1 MKKIM
6 LLVLLAV
13 TQFSVAQDRADSIQF
28 RKFTVAELQRDLD
41 TLYGIISANH
51 PDLYRFADRYETGM
65 AWEEA
70 KAKLSHPMTRWEFIR
85 VVAPLVNM
93 FRDGHT
99 NLSFDFESEEV
110 NALVARKGRLF
121 PFRVRVHMGEVWLL
135 EDWSGKQTDLKNKQ
149 LVSINEVPVSK
160 LLEQLIPVTAGDYD
174 DNIEANLSRLFSFML
189 WSVFGWED
197 NFRVSMADSKDKV
210 SAISLKGLPIQDW
223 FDIQF
228 PKKDWSMLVYE
239 KQGLAVIECRGY
251 RNEKQAKDFIDSAF
265 AEIAAKKIRYLAFD
279 IRRNGGGN
287 SSIGDYFL
295 SYITTKPY
303 TDVVGKT
310 ISDGSLLNR
319 FKQGSWVNNML
330 MRYREEGIR
339 EGKYLT
345 RDFSVHEPDS
355 VRFPE
360 NHFDGTFYLLT
371 SPATYSSAHMT
382 ALAVK
387 CNQLGAIVGEP
398 TGERINLTGES
409 IGFELPNTKLHG
421 YCATAVYK
429 AACGDPD
436 QPGVQP
442 DTSIPFD
449 RKASSG
455 GNDPVM
461 DYLKRKISNKQR

>member
-6 LLVLLAV
+6 LLLALAV
-13 TQFSVAQDRADSIQF
+13 SQYSIAQDNTDSTQV

-41 TLYGIISANH
+41 SLYGIISANH

-70 KAKLSHPMTRWEFIR
+70 KATITHPMTRWEFIG

-121 PFRVRVHMGEVWLL
+121 PFRVRVQMGEVWLL
-135 EDWSGKQTDLKNKQ
+135 ENWTGKQTELKNKQ
-149 LVSINEVPVSK
+149 LVSINEVPVGK

-189 WSVFGWED
+189 WSVYGWED
-197 NFRVSMADSKDKV
+197 SFQVSIADSKGKLFSV
-210 SAISLKGLPIQDW
+210 GMEGLPIQDW
-223 FDIQF
+223 FNIQF
-228 PKKDWSMLVYE
+228 PKKDWSMQVYE
-239 KQGLAVIECRGY
+239 KQGLAVIECRSY
-251 RNEKQAKDFIDSAF
+251 RNEKQAKAFIDSAF
-265 AEIAAKKIRYLAFD
+265 AEIAAKKIRHLAFD

-287 SSIGDYFL
+287 SVIGDYFL
-295 SYITTKPY
+295 SYITRKPY

-330 MRYREEGIR
+330 VRYREEGIR

-355 VRFPE
+355 VRFPG
-360 NHFDGTFYLLT
+360 NHFDGKFYLLT

-387 CNQLGAIVGEP
+387 CYQIGTILGEP

-429 AACGDPD
+429 AACGNPD

-442 DTSIPFD
+442 DISIPFD
-449 RKASSG
+449 RKAASVG
-455 GNDPVM
+455 KDPVK
-461 DYLKRKISNKQR
+461 DYLMEKIARKP